1 MTGVTFFETLRRHW
15 RGMLYWGIGV
25 GLMGI
30 LQVIVVPDADTL
42 QQYAEI
48 YESMPGLIEA
58 LGGGDAAYNATPEGY
73 LALQYFSFIVVIF
86 AVYAVIG
93 GLNVTANDEDAG
105 ITNMLLSLPL
115 PRWRLLAEK
124 TLAYALMLSGAIMIA
139 GLGLCLGVVITPAV
153 KVDLWKLIVS
163 SFNIIPST
171 LLVLVF
177 TVFAGAITRRKSFAT
192 GLAAV
197 FVVAS
202 YFIDTL
208 GRAASTSFA
217 NTVRTLSFFK
227 YYDGTA
233 VMQYGLAWGNILLLV
248 AVSLALVGAAVWRF
262 QRRDIN

>member
-1 MTGVTFFETLRRHW
+1 MNGVTFIETLRRHW

-42 QQYAEI
+42 RQYAEI
-48 YESMPGLIEA
+48 YESMPALIEI
-58 LGGGDAAYNATPEGY
+58 LGGSDAAYNATPEGY

-86 AVYAVIG
+86 AVYAVIA

-115 PRWRLLAEK
+115 PRWKLLAEK
-124 TLAYALMLSGAIMIA
+124 TLAYAVLISGAIMIA

-177 TVFAGAITRRKSFAT
+177 TVFAGTITRRKSLAT

-202 YFIDTL
+202 YFINAL
-208 GRAASTSFA
+208 GQTASTTFA
-217 NTVRTLSFFK
+217 NSVRTLSFFK

-233 VMQYGLAWGNILLLV
+233 VMQYGLVWGNILLLLTITLVLVV
-248 AVSLALVGAAVWRF
+248 AAMWCL
-262 QRRDIN
+262 QRRDLA